1 MIETEYVTRLSIPNN
16 LNNNLR
22 LKSSGGGGD
31 FVDGAD
37 FGRNYV
43 DFVLAK
49 GFVDLADVAETVS
62 L

>member
-1 MIETEYVTRLSIPNN
+1 MTEHDTHLPIPNN
-16 LNNNLR
+16 LDNNIS
-22 LKSSGGGGD
+22 LKSSDGGD
-31 FVDGAD
+31 FVGGAD
-37 FGRNYV
+37 FDRNYV

>member
-1 MIETEYVTRLSIPNN
+1 MIETEHDTHLSIPNN
-16 LNNNLR
+16 LNNNISLKKLR
-22 LKSSGGGGD
+22 RGD
-31 FVDGAD
+31 FVEGAD

>member
-1 MIETEYVTRLSIPNN
+1 MIETEYVTHLLIPND

-22 LKSSGGGGD
+22 LKSSGEGD

-49 GFVDLADVAETVS
+49 GFVDLADIAETVS
-62 L
+62 Q